1 MLSKPLHWFATFLL
15 ATAFIVLFFPALREL
30 FLDWELDPNY
40 QHGLLIPIIS
50 AYLMWQK
57 RKKLQTLTFSP
68 SFGTG
73 LVIFC
78 LAMLV
83 YVVATAGAE
92 WFLSRMAMLM
102 GLVGLVIYFGGTMLF
117 RQLWFSL
124 LYLGFMVPLPY
135 VLYHRLAFP
144 LQQLASFGAF
154 QAMQLFGIPGMR
166 EGNILHF
173 SGFSMEVIEA
183 CSGLRSMMILSA
195 LAALLA
201 YMSNLPPGLRW
212 ILFMAAVPLAVIAN
226 VLRLIVIAA
235 LGIFWN
241 TEAAQGILHEG
252 SGILVFLCGLFLLV
266 GLTGIL
272 QWFNSLR
279 RIG

>member
-201 YMSNLPPGLRW
+201 YMSNLPSGLRW

-266 GLTGIL
+266 GLTGLL